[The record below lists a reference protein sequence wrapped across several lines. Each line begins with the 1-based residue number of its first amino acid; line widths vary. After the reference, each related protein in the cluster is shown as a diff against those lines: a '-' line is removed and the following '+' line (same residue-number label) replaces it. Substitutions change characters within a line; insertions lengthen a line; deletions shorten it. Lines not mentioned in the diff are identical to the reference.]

1 MKLKFFVPKNEEKN
15 LIFIPFYAKSTFVLL
30 GLLATIVLL
39 FIGQRI
45 ILPIIYA
52 IIIAIVLSPV
62 VDLLTNKK
70 LNRNFA
76 ISITV
81 ALFLIIFGL
90 IISFICIQM
99 IQFSESFP
107 QLVEKFHLTTESIAA
122 WVSDSFGLTHFEIY
136 NWIDNKNKEILSQ
149 GGAVFAAIIL
159 STGNGLVL
167 IIIVLV
173 YIFMILFYQ
182 MHLLEFVHRLFNTN
196 QSDEVDE
203 VLGVTKKIIQTYLT
217 GLIFEAIVVAT
228 LNVTALWLLG
238 IKYALL
244 LGVIGAI
251 INVIP
256 IVGGIISMA
265 LPMLMAFATK
275 DSAYVMYVFIA
286 YFIIQFF
293 DVHYFI
299 PKVVA
304 SKVKI
309 NAFVSVI
316 AVFAGGALW
325 GYPGM
330 FLSIPLLAILK
341 VVFDHIDPLK
351 PWGFLIGNGS
361 IKKPLVSI
369 NTN

>member
-1 MKLKFFVPKNEEKN
+1 MNLNLLWSKNEEGN
-15 LIFIPFYAKSTFVLL
+15 QAFFPFYAKTALILL
-30 GLLATIVLL
+30 GIVATLFIL

-45 ILPIIYA
+45 IVPIVYA
-52 IIIAIVLSPV
+52 IIIAIVLSPT
-62 VDLLTNKK
+62 VDFLSQKK
-70 LNRNFA
+70 VNRNLS
-76 ISITV
+76 ISITL
-81 ALFLIIFGL
+81 LFFLLIASL
-90 IISFICIQM
+90 IVLFICVQM
-99 IQFSESFP
+99 VQLAESFP

-122 WVSDSFGLTHFEIY
+122 WVSDSFGFTHFEIY
-136 NWIDNKNKEILSQ
+136 TWIDNKNKEILSQ
-149 GGAVFAAIIL
+149 GGALFASVIMG
-159 STGNGLVL
+159 TGNALVL
-167 IIIVLV
+167 VIIVLV

-182 MHLLEFVHRLFNTN
+182 THLLEFIHRLFNIN
-196 QSDEVDE
+196 RIDEVDE
-203 VLGVTKKIIQTYLT
+203 VLGVTKKIIQTYLI
-217 GLIFEAIVVAT
+217 GLIIEAIVVAT
-228 LNVTALWLLG
+228 LNVMALWFLG

-275 DSAYVMYVFIA
+275 DTSHVFYVFIA

-309 NAFVSVI
+309 NALVSII
-316 AVFAGGALW
+316 AVFAGGAMW

-330 FLSIPLLAILK
+330 FLSIPLLAIIK
-341 VVFDHIDPLK
+341 VIFDHIEPLQ
-351 PWGFLIGNGS
+351 PWGFLLGNGV
-361 IKKPLVSI
+361 KVSKEQS
-369 NTN
+369 